1 MCVNG
6 SKHLPCRFR
15 ATGSAGFPLSTKKE
29 NTLGI
34 YPLGNSHNYRDYF
47 ADSSRSYDVTGV
59 NFLIHGNN
67 NKDETERLAWAF
79 FDALEANRSA
89 FMMNHKQVYF
99 IRLLFDAPMDVGS
112 DGNREEYT
120 NTPCRLKFFPKG
132 YDKK

>member
-1 MCVNG
+1 MVYLTDVREWV
-6 SKHLPCRFR
+6 KTLALPFQGYWIGR
-15 ATGSAGFPLSTKKE
+15 LSTKKE

-34 YPLGNSHNYRDYF
+34 YPLGNAHNYLDYF

-112 DGNREEYT
+112 DGEQGGIYEYT
-120 NTPCRLKFFPKG
+120 MQIEIFSERI
-132 YDKK
+132 